1 MRPCLA
7 ARLSARSLRSPRGLR
22 PASGTPS
29 FHQINLAYPGLEM
42 VRSEPEIFLVHDFFS
57 ATQCERLIRK
67 AQQGDAM
74 VPAGVFSPQGLKRSE
89 SRTSSQCLCP
99 QREVPSL
106 LRKVVELLRCPP
118 RHLEACQ
125 IIRYEA
131 GQFFAAH
138 GDFSSNG
145 TRSSAGFVDC
155 ARLATLFVYL
165 NDVERGGET
174 DFPNAE
180 PPLRVQPTR
189 GLAVIHFPSSLEY
202 VSDARRTRHQSL
214 PAVDEKWIFATWM
227 WSGPRS
233 QDLELLQQLGRGYSH
248 VWPESYDPLSAD
260 VALELLEMLLSRFS
274 RVQPDLYS
282 FNLALAACREQ
293 WTVVLSLLTQWRHG
307 SLVPKLRPDVVS
319 FNTALAAVSSSG
331 APGDW
336 TRAIDLLETMRE
348 DRVPPDLQSYS
359 RALDACSGARRWEEA
374 VGLVQDQ
381 LPWNP
386 PKKQEDTRKILR
398 ERGRE
403 LPTIR

>member
-1 MRPCLA
+1 MRPCSA
-7 ARLSARSLRSPRGLR
+7 ARLGVRFPRSLR

-42 VRSEPEIFLVHDFFS
+42 VRSQPDIFLVHDFFS

-106 LRKVVELLRCPP
+106 LHKVVELLGCPS

-131 GQFFAAH
+131 GQFFAPH

-174 DFPNAE
+174 DFPNAA
-180 PPLRVQPTR
+180 PPLRVTPSR
-189 GLAVIHFPSSLEY
+189 GLAVVHFPASLDY

-233 QDLELLQQLGRGYSH
+233 QNLELLRQLGRGYSH
-248 VWPESYDPLSAD
+248 VWPESYDPLSTD
-260 VALELLEMLLSRFS
+260 V
-274 RVQPDLYS
+274 
-282 FNLALAACREQ
+282 
-293 WTVVLSLLTQWRHG
+293 
-307 SLVPKLRPDVVS
+307 
-319 FNTALAAVSSSG
+319 
-331 APGDW
+331 
-336 TRAIDLLETMRE
+336 I
-348 DRVPPDLQSYS
+348 
-359 RALDACSGARRWEEA
+359 
-374 VGLVQDQ
+374 
-381 LPWNP
+381 
-386 PKKQEDTRKILR
+386 
-398 ERGRE
+398 
-403 LPTIR
+403 